1 MRVVALVFAAG
12 SADTCHDQT
21 GCGECVNRTVVG
33 VHACY
38 WCEIDQGCHAV
49 GSAVSPCTPGGADD
63 ACISLASASKCGH
76 KSADACDAA
85 GSDASK
91 PRQIH
96 LSLGGSGGMRV
107 TWKTRAKV
115 STVSVMYA
123 EDMSTAVGELA
134 TIERSVEYLKSQ
146 GGHGYHH
153 VALMSNL
160 RQDTTYQYR
169 IVCDGV
175 TSRVRQFRTES
186 SDHEAASFLVVGD
199 MGYGAAGEAVA
210 SRSRIEIL
218 KDRTNLTLHVGD
230 ISYAD
235 DSFLHLH
242 TSCPE
247 EFCYEAVYDNYM
259 EWIENVSDTKP
270 YMVAAGNHESECH
283 SPACLVSSEIK
294 ESLRNFSAYNARWAM
309 PSLESGGVANMW
321 YSFNFGPVHFVVVN
335 TETDFPD
342 APEADYG
349 DGGKII
355 GLKAGHF
362 APNGAY
368 RAWLNTDLQEAS
380 ENRAQRPWIVAFG
393 HRPWVFQNGTSRDHA
408 VEAAHS
414 DLFQKYGVDLYLAG
428 HVV

>member
-1 MRVVALVFAAG
+1 
-12 SADTCHDQT
+12 
-21 GCGECVNRTVVG
+21 
-33 VHACY
+33 
-38 WCEIDQGCHAV
+38 
-49 GSAVSPCTPGGADD
+49 
-63 ACISLASASKCGH
+63 
-76 KSADACDAA
+76 
-85 GSDASK
+85 
-91 PRQIH
+91 
-96 LSLGGSGGMRV
+96 
-107 TWKTRAKV
+107 
-115 STVSVMYA
+115 
-123 EDMSTAVGELA
+123 
-134 TIERSVEYLKSQ
+134 
-146 GGHGYHH
+146 
-153 VALMSNL
+153 
-160 RQDTTYQYR
+160 
-169 IVCDGV
+169 
-175 TSRVRQFRTES
+175 
-186 SDHEAASFLVVGD
+186 

-349 DGGKII
+349 DGGKVRERSSPWSTMCCADHWIEGWAFCPERCLPCLVEHGPAG
-355 GLKAGHF
+355 GLRKPSPATVDCCFRTSTVGVPKRHF
-362 APNGAY
+362 QG
-368 RAWLNTDLQEAS
+368 
-380 ENRAQRPWIVAFG
+380 
-393 HRPWVFQNGTSRDHA
+393 SRC
-408 VEAAHS
+408 
-414 DLFQKYGVDLYLAG
+414 
-428 HVV
+428 

>member
-1 MRVVALVFAAG
+1 
-12 SADTCHDQT
+12 
-21 GCGECVNRTVVG
+21 
-33 VHACY
+33 
-38 WCEIDQGCHAV
+38 
-49 GSAVSPCTPGGADD
+49 
-63 ACISLASASKCGH
+63 
-76 KSADACDAA
+76 
-85 GSDASK
+85 
-91 PRQIH
+91 
-96 LSLGGSGGMRV
+96 
-107 TWKTRAKV
+107 
-115 STVSVMYA
+115 
-123 EDMSTAVGELA
+123 
-134 TIERSVEYLKSQ
+134 
-146 GGHGYHH
+146 
-153 VALMSNL
+153 
-160 RQDTTYQYR
+160 
-169 IVCDGV
+169 
-175 TSRVRQFRTES
+175 
-186 SDHEAASFLVVGD
+186 

>member
-175 TSRVRQFRTES
+175 TSRVGAAVGLPVH
-186 SDHEAASFLVVGD
+186 SDFVFVRFASFVRSHRIMRPRVSWLWATWGTALLAKLSLPEVG
-199 MGYGAAGEAVA
+199 
-210 SRSRIEIL
+210 
-218 KDRTNLTLHVGD
+218 
-230 ISYAD
+230 
-235 DSFLHLH
+235 
-242 TSCPE
+242 
-247 EFCYEAVYDNYM
+247 
-259 EWIENVSDTKP
+259 
-270 YMVAAGNHESECH
+270 
-283 SPACLVSSEIK
+283 
-294 ESLRNFSAYNARWAM
+294 
-309 PSLESGGVANMW
+309 
-321 YSFNFGPVHFVVVN
+321 
-335 TETDFPD
+335 
-342 APEADYG
+342 
-349 DGGKII
+349 
-355 GLKAGHF
+355 
-362 APNGAY
+362 
-368 RAWLNTDLQEAS
+368 
-380 ENRAQRPWIVAFG
+380 
-393 HRPWVFQNGTSRDHA
+393 
-408 VEAAHS
+408 
-414 DLFQKYGVDLYLAG
+414 
-428 HVV
+428 